1 MNMEVKAMAEDRF
14 ATLKEKY
21 VLVLNTINKQDLHV
35 EKMHVEN
42 DKLFIRAKAPSEDA
56 KNKFWD
62 AVKKVDPNFAKD
74 FTADIQVTPAAAQ
87 AKPAGGAPLAPGV
100 VPVSGSAPAAGSTR
114 TYTVV
119 KGDTLSK
126 ISKQFYG
133 NANDYMR
140 IFEANRDQLKDPDR
154 IYPGQVLKIPDA
166 KTT

>member
-1 MNMEVKAMAEDRF
+1 MAEDRF

-21 VLVLNTINKQDLHV
+21 VLVLNTINKQDLRV
-35 EKMHVEN
+35 EKMHVEQ

-56 KNKFWD
+56 KTKFWD
-62 AVKKVDPNFAKD
+62 AVKKVDPNYSKD
-74 FTADIQVTPAAAQ
+74 FTAEIQVTPAAAQ
-87 AKPAGGAPLAPGV
+87 AKPGGGAPLAPGV
-100 VPVSGSAPAAGSTR
+100 VPASGSGTAPAGSPR

-140 IFEANRDQLKDPDR
+140 IFEANRDQLKDPDK

>member
-1 MNMEVKAMAEDRF
+1 MAEDRF
-14 ATLKEKY
+14 ATLKGKY
-21 VLVLNTINKQDLHV
+21 VSVLNAINKQDLQV

-74 FTADIQVTPAAAQ
+74 FTADIQVAPVAAQ

-100 VPVSGSAPAAGSTR
+100 VPVSGSAPAAPAASTK
-114 TYTVV
+114 TYTVA

-140 IFEANRDQLKDPDR
+140 IFDANRDQLKDPDK
-154 IYPGQVLKIPDA
+154 IFPGQTLKIPDA
-166 KTT
+166 KTI